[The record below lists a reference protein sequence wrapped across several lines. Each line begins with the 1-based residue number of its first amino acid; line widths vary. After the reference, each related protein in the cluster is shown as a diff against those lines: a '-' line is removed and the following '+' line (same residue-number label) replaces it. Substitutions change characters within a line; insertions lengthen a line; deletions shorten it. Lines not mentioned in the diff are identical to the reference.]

1 MFGSIVLDVVIG
13 LVFIYL
19 LYSLLATILQEI
31 ISTWLSFRA
40 KVLERAIIRML
51 SDISESNTK
60 GFWARYYDRI
70 KSFVALFVP
79 PNLAPTTKIVEGHE
93 TSLSYAFYQHP
104 LIKYLAEDTWHDK
117 PGYISAQN
125 FSKVIVDLL
134 KGAGHDPDESQMV
147 RIQNILNNGKIPFKI
162 KVQQKKGAKVK
173 SEDKVLEI
181 KLDEETLSFLKSLME
196 DAEYELEKF
205 KHLLEGWFNDTMERA
220 TGWYKRHVQ
229 LVLLIIGLF
238 IAIAFNVDSIQIAKS
253 LMNDKGAR
261 DKMVELAGNFNEN
274 AQQTRFEIYRKIKD
288 TIEVKPDSALSSR
301 MDSLLVKRSTKLV
314 DEANKL
320 LQGDIEKARTIL
332 GSKKAP
338 LNCGCGFF
346 ETIGCFLKAAP
357 GYLITALALSLGA
370 PFWYDLLNKLMQ
382 LRGAGKKPEEVTG
395 ANIQATIQRKVSK

>member
-40 KVLERAIIRML
+40 KILERAIIRML

-79 PNLAPTTKIVEGHE
+79 PNLAPSTKIVEGHK
-93 TSLSYAFYQHP
+93 TSLSYAFYKHP

-134 KGAGHDPDESQMV
+134 KGTENDSDESQMV
-147 RIQNILNNGKIPFKI
+147 RIQHILKNGKIPFKI
-162 KVQQKKGAKVK
+162 KVGTTDKSKV
-173 SEDKVLEI
+173 EELEI
-181 KLDEETLSFLKSLME
+181 KLDEETLSFLKGLME

-220 TGWYKRHVQ
+220 TGWYKRHIQ

-238 IAIAFNVDSIQIAKS
+238 IAIAFNVDSIQIAKK
-253 LMNDKGAR
+253 LMNDKEAR

-274 AQQTRFEIYRKIKD
+274 AQRTRFEIYRKIKD

-301 MDSLLVKRSTKLV
+301 MDSLLVNRSTKLV
-314 DEANKL
+314 DDANKL
-320 LQGDIEKARTIL
+320 LQGDIEKAHTVL
-332 GSKKAP
+332 GSKRAP
-338 LNCGCGFF
+338 LNCECGFF
-346 ETIGCFLKAAP
+346 ETIRCYLKAAP
-357 GYLITALALSLGA
+357 GYLLTALALSLGA

-395 ANIQATIQRKVSK
+395 ANISATIQRKVSK